1 MYAPKEIIDF
11 LESILGIYL
20 SGIRHKERS
29 AFILSDNDE
38 TNSNKMSKVIIKS
51 KRFPNN
57 NEIIIEVGSKNYWAL
72 LVREKTD
79 LVNQCLDDIL
89 NMNDL

>member
-1 MYAPKEIIDF
+1 
-11 LESILGIYL
+11 
-20 SGIRHKERS
+20 
-29 AFILSDNDE
+29 
-38 TNSNKMSKVIIKS
+38 MSKVIIKS